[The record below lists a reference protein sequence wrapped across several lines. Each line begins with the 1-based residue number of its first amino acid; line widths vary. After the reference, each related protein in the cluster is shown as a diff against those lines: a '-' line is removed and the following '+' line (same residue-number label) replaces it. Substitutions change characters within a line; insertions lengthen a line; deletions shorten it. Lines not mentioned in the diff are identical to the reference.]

1 MAKQTR
7 AQIQQSRRQARQQA
21 ARRAQ
26 SRRKQIQ
33 FLAGAVV
40 AAIVIVVILVVV
52 NRPSGTKTINIDYS
66 SIPTNGQT
74 LGDPNA
80 PVTVTEYADYQC
92 PFCKQFATEQ
102 EAKLVD
108 DYVKTGKVK
117 LVFHDFPFI
126 GGQNNDNDSF
136 RAAEASRCAMD
147 QGKFWQYHDALFEH
161 QGAENSGAFSQSNL
175 VSIAKEVGLDTTT
188 FTQCLE
194 SNKYEQAVAQSR
206 DEAAKA
212 GVSQTPS
219 FGINGAPSAYQG
231 YDVLTKQIDIALQQ
245 QGK

>member
-7 AQIQQSRRQARQQA
+7 AQVQQSRRSARQEA
-21 ARRAQ
+21 ERRAQ
-26 SRRKQIQ
+26 ARRQRLQ
-33 FLAGAVV
+33 FLGVAVI
-40 AAIVIVVILVVV
+40 AAIVIVAILIYA
-52 NRPSGTKTINIDYS
+52 NRPSGTKTISIDYA
-66 SIPTNGQT
+66 SIPTTGQT

-102 EAKLVD
+102 EANLFN

-126 GGQNNDNDSF
+126 GGNNNDNDSF
-136 RAAEASRCAMD
+136 RAAEASRCALD
-147 QGKFWQYHDALFEH
+147 QGKFWQYHDKLFEE
-161 QGAENSGAFSQSNL
+161 QGQENSGAFTQDKL
-175 VSIAKEVGLDTTT
+175 VGFAKDLGLNTDT
-188 FTQCLE
+188 FTQCMT

-212 GVSQTPS
+212 GVTQTPS
-219 FGINGAPSAYQG
+219 FGVNGPPSASQG
-231 YDVLTKQIDIALQQ
+231 DDVLTKQIDIALQQ
-245 QGK
+245 RGK

>member
-7 AQIQQSRRQARQQA
+7 AQIQQSRRSARQQA
-21 ARRAQ
+21 AHRAQ
-26 SRRKQIQ
+26 TRRKQLQ
-33 FLAGAVV
+33 FLASAVV

-52 NRPSGTKTINIDYS
+52 NRPTGTKTTSVDYT
-66 SIPTNGQT
+66 SIPTDGQT

-92 PFCKQFATEQ
+92 PYCKQFATEQ
-102 EAKLVD
+102 EAKLVN

-117 LVFHDFPFI
+117 LVFHDFPFL

-136 RAAEASRCAMD
+136 RAAEASRCATD
-147 QGKFWQYHDALFEH
+147 QGKFWQYHDALFDH
-161 QGAENSGAFSQSNL
+161 QGQENSGAFSQDKL
-175 VSIAKEVGLDTTT
+175 VGIAKDVGLNTTT
-188 FTQCLE
+188 FTQCMD

-206 DEAAKA
+206 DEASKA
-212 GVSQTPS
+212 GVSSTPS
-219 FGINGAPSAYQG
+219 FGINGAPSAYQS

-245 QGK
+245 KGK